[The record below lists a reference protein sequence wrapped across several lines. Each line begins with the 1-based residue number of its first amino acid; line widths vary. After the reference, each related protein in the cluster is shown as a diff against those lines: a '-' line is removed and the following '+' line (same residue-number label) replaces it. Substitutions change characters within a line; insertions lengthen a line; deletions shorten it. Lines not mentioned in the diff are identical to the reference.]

1 MDMNKPLFN
10 KASVAGWFLAAGLLG
25 IVLGSGFQ
33 GGVEKFGVVDLRKV
47 ILDSKLNQ
55 QTVDT
60 VEVARKARLEVLTF
74 IRDQRVITASQ
85 CARLRELELKATKT
99 DAEKTEL
106 NTLKATV
113 IAAAKELD
121 TLNQKQNLTE
131 PERLRLIE
139 LNTLMQDSAAILMQY
154 QDEFET
160 EFNKISSDAQ
170 NAAIDKAAACTV
182 IVAKA
187 KGFTVVFSSS
197 AVVYAANDI
206 TADVV
211 KEANK

>member
-1 MDMNKPLFN
+1 
-10 KASVAGWFLAAGLLG
+10 
-25 IVLGSGFQ
+25 
-33 GGVEKFGVVDLRKV
+33 
-47 ILDSKLNQ
+47 
-55 QTVDT
+55 
-60 VEVARKARLEVLTF
+60 LTF

-85 CARLRELELKATKT
+85 CAKLRELELKVTKT
-99 DAEKTEL
+99 DAEKAEL
-106 NTLKATV
+106 DTLKATV

-121 TLNQKQNLTE
+121 ALNQKQDLTE

-154 QDEFET
+154 QDDFEA

-170 NAAIDKAAACTV
+170 NAAIDKAAATAV

-187 KGFTVVFSSS
+187 KGFTLVFSSS